1 MTSSR
6 QSITWRE
13 KQTELIR
20 EEIEALLAPLS
31 DVTSLCDLIKEPL
44 LEAGPVMDA
53 GFTRH
58 QLWLFLPLLVCEA
71 ICGRTEPAVPVAVTF
86 RLLKTAAEVFDD
98 IEDADSSNSL
108 SAKYGVALATN
119 VATTLVILAEKA
131 IAGLKARG
139 VADSVIVR
147 IMDSINSSYT
157 TACAGQHLDIALSSE
172 TAISEDI
179 YLKITGM
186 KTASQIECACN
197 VGALVATTNQELI
210 DSFTVFGN
218 NLGMASQIVNDIQG
232 VTAGGDIL
240 KRRISLPVIY
250 ALTQSEGDI
259 HNQLTLTFYRPSEF
273 EPDPAEI
280 RNLLFRTGAIH
291 YATIKMELYKQQALN
306 ILSEV
311 QGLGAKVERLKLFLE

>member
-13 KQTELIR
+13 KQTKLIK

-53 GFTRH
+53 ESTRH

-147 IMDSINSSYT
+147 IMDSVNSSYT
-157 TACAGQHLDIALSSE
+157 TACVGQHLDIALSSE
-172 TAISEDI
+172 TTISEDI

-186 KTASQIECACN
+186 KTASQIGCACN
-197 VGALVATTNQELI
+197 VGALVATTNKELVN
-210 DSFTVFGN
+210 SFTAFGN

-232 VTAGGDIL
+232 VTSGGDIL

-250 ALTQSEGDI
+250 ALAQSEGEI
-259 HNQLTLTFYRPSEF
+259 HNQLVLAFYKPF
-273 EPDPAEI
+273 ESQVDPTQV
-280 RNLLFRTGAIH
+280 RNLLYSTGAIY
-291 YATIKMELYKQQALN
+291 YATIKMELYKQLALD
-306 ILSEV
+306 ILLEV
-311 QGLGAKVERLKLFLE
+311 QELGGKVERLRLFLE